1 MSNENPSAP
10 VKEESNP
17 PTPFYFNPDRS
28 IVLGDYLDILLNR
41 TGSAEKRN
49 LPAFEQINY
58 SDRPAK
64 MISSDRTQNQK
75 TDQSNEYDGGI
86 LLPRFQKQDQSGRDV
101 GDEGSGNIVIMGA
114 AGTGKST
121 LAFQIAAACA
131 SDLNR
136 GIAVYYSLEVSIQQ
150 FIYSM
155 VREKTQESEHCVR
168 IKELR
173 DFSKCP
179 NPDSDESLRYALE
192 AVLQENLDANG
203 TKAEETIQ
211 PQILL
216 PSLSPCSISDDQAS
230 HNEVFLKRFKE
241 LELLLRAIS
250 SYNRSIEQ
258 EESEATQDHVE
269 AGEEKQDGMQ
279 EQPTNQTT
287 GKYTNPMVK
296 VVVIDSINAFS
307 NSTLNRQEIIRLMS
321 LFKEYGIIG
330 IFTLGDDGDQSSDA
344 MIEASTIQYLADV
357 VISLK
362 CAYTNSYTHN
372 YLEITKSRYR
382 QQVLGKHPYK
392 ISGIS
397 VAVQGRVDVFMPG
410 IKKKLE
416 VLPSLHYRTNAS
428 VKSEKDEGN
437 VKEKRKWTLFGIKTM
452 EQILPE
458 HFLYRSK
465 SLTQIITIIGDS
477 GLYKSDIAINALLN
491 GICEG
496 ESGLIVRLSDRELFR
511 HSGVRLS
518 SELYTRMKKQIE
530 KKGKSE
536 ITMYEQWSNSDASRI
551 KRYKFD
557 LSGWT
562 PNFVEEGK
570 EAHLFEVSFKSGV
583 LYPEEMV
590 DELLRIIIQNDIK
603 RIVLAD
609 LKLIGVSYPFLV
621 DSPTSGKI
629 FLSAFLH
636 IMRNYGVHVIITSS
650 LSSQVDSVDQ
660 INRARILSDAVL
672 DIKQDEGNATVS
684 IFGEGLITKD
694 QSEFII
700 RTDKKKKTKFVFRA
714 KSTTGAVGLS
724 TDKTALNPADGC
736 SDKTVLNSVARSADK
751 TTSSSVRQGSVTYS
765 PTLESFIIEPTVK
778 NTEGGK
784 RQNGQKVDATDTI
797 CATKTEP

>member
-1 MSNENPSAP
+1 MSDGNMSDGNASKTAQEEVKPS
-10 VKEESNP
+10 K
-17 PTPFYFNPDRS
+17 PFFINPDRS

-41 TGSAEKRN
+41 TGSANRRN
-49 LPAFEQINY
+49 LPAFEAINY
-58 SDRPAK
+58 SENPKDMLIPSIDEVREQDK
-64 MISSDRTQNQK
+64 ERQ
-75 TDQSNEYDGGI
+75 YDGGI
-86 LLPRFQKQDQSGRDV
+86 LLPYFKSQGQSGREVD
-101 GDEGSGNIVIMGA
+101 GEGSGNIVIMGA

-121 LAFQIAAACA
+121 LAFQIAAASA
-131 SDLNR
+131 SDLNH

-150 FIYSM
+150 FIFSM
-155 VREKTQESEHCVR
+155 ASGKTQGGDSRIR

-173 DFSKCP
+173 DFSKQP
-179 NPDSDESLRYALE
+179 NLDSDESLGNA
-192 AVLQENLDANG
+192 LQEILLTGDAISEG
-203 TKAEETIQ
+203 SVSKKIQ

-230 HNEVFLKRFKE
+230 HTEVFLKRFKE

-250 SYNRSIEQ
+250 HYNNVIVNRPPDGKNSDPNAVNEKPDDIPKKQGEAKAKLAATTISY
-258 EESEATQDHVE
+258 AD
-269 AGEEKQDGMQ
+269 
-279 EQPTNQTT
+279 TT
-287 GKYTNPMVK
+287 PRVK

-357 VISLK
+357 VISLT

-392 ISGIS
+392 INAIS
-397 VAVQGRVDVFMPG
+397 AATQNLASAFMPG

-428 VKSEKDEGN
+428 AMFKMAEEIMNEKDG
-437 VKEKRKWTLFGIKTM
+437 WTLFGIEEMKA
-452 EQILPE
+452 ILPE
-458 HFLYRSK
+458 HFLHRSK
-465 SLTQIITIIGDS
+465 NLTQIITIIGDS
-477 GLYKSDIAINALLN
+477 GLYKSDLAINALLN
-491 GICEG
+491 GIYEG

-511 HSGVRLS
+511 YSGVRLS
-518 SELYTRMKKQIE
+518 SELYEKIEIRLHTRKKKQIVMRE
-530 KKGKSE
+530 E
-536 ITMYEQWSNSDASRI
+536 CSDKDSSKI
-551 KRYKFD
+551 KQYKFN
-557 LSGWT
+557 LHGWT
-562 PNFVEEGK
+562 PNFTEKGK
-570 EAHLFEVSFKSGV
+570 EASLFEVSFKSGV

-590 DELLRIIIQNDIK
+590 DELLRIIEQKKIK

-650 LSSQVDSVDQ
+650 LSAQADSVDQ

-672 DIKQDEGNATVS
+672 DIKQDSELTNVT
-684 IFGEGLITKD
+684 IFGEGLITKS
-694 QSEFII
+694 QKKYNIL
-700 RTDKKKKTKFVFRA
+700 TDTTKTKFKFLDRLY
-714 KSTTGAVGLS
+714 S
-724 TDKTALNPADGC
+724 NQDGKQQETC
-736 SDKTVLNSVARSADK
+736 S
-751 TTSSSVRQGSVTYS
+751 
-765 PTLESFIIEPTVK
+765 PELETFIIEPGSQ
-778 NTEGGK
+778 E
-784 RQNGQKVDATDTI
+784 I
-797 CATKTEP
+797 KTENDKQSTKPETASATPTRT

>member
-1 MSNENPSAP
+1 MSDGNTSKTAQQEVKPS
-10 VKEESNP
+10 
-17 PTPFYFNPDRS
+17 TPFFFNPDRS

-41 TGSAEKRN
+41 TGSANRRN
-49 LPAFEQINY
+49 LPAFEAINY
-58 SDRPAK
+58 SVNPKDMLIPSIK
-64 MISSDRTQNQK
+64 EISENDKERQ
-75 TDQSNEYDGGI
+75 YDGGI
-86 LLPRFQKQDQSGRDV
+86 LLPNFQSQGKFDREVDG
-101 GDEGSGNIVIMGA
+101 EGSGNIVIMGA

-131 SDLNR
+131 SDLNH

-150 FIYSM
+150 FIFSM
-155 VREKTQESEHCVR
+155 ASEKTQGGDSRIR

-173 DFSKCP
+173 DFSKQP
-179 NPDSDESLRYALE
+179 NLDSDESMGDALKE
-192 AVLQENLDANG
+192 ILLASDAAKEG
-203 TKAEETIQ
+203 STGKKIQ

-230 HNEVFLKRFKE
+230 HTEVFLKRFKE

-250 SYNRSIEQ
+250 YYNNVIADRTQGETTKSY
-258 EESEATQDHVE
+258 AD
-269 AGEEKQDGMQ
+269 
-279 EQPTNQTT
+279 TT
-287 GKYTNPMVK
+287 PRVK

-321 LFKEYGIIG
+321 LFKAYGIIG

-357 VISLK
+357 VISLT

-392 ISGIS
+392 INAIS
-397 VAVQGRVDVFMPG
+397 TTMQNLASVFMPG

-428 VKSEKDEGN
+428 AMFKMAEEIMNEKDG
-437 VKEKRKWTLFGIKTM
+437 WTLFGIEEMKA
-452 EQILPE
+452 ILPE
-458 HFLYRSK
+458 HFLHRSK
-465 SLTQIITIIGDS
+465 NLTQIITIIGDS
-477 GLYKSDIAINALLN
+477 GLYKSDLAINALLN
-491 GICEG
+491 GIYEG

-511 HSGVRLS
+511 YSGVRLS
-518 SELYTRMKKQIE
+518 SELYGKIETRLQPSEKKQIVMQE
-530 KKGKSE
+530 E
-536 ITMYEQWSNSDASRI
+536 CSDKDSS
-551 KRYKFD
+551 KVKQYKFN
-557 LSGWT
+557 LHGWT
-562 PNFVEEGK
+562 PNFTEKGK
-570 EAHLFEVSFKSGV
+570 EASLFEVSFKSGV

-590 DELLRIIIQNDIK
+590 DELLRIIEQKKIK

-650 LSSQVDSVDQ
+650 LSAQADSVDQ

-672 DIKQDEGNATVS
+672 DIKQDSELTNVT
-684 IFGEGLITKD
+684 IFGEGLITKN
-694 QSEFII
+694 QKKYNIL
-700 RTDKKKKTKFVFRA
+700 TDEAKTSFQFLDRLDSSQDGKK
-714 KSTTGAVGLS
+714 
-724 TDKTALNPADGC
+724 
-736 SDKTVLNSVARSADK
+736 
-751 TTSSSVRQGSVTYS
+751 QEMYS
-765 PTLESFIIEPTVK
+765 PELETFRIKPGLEEKTEENGKQIVQPEAVSAEPTK
-778 NTEGGK
+778 
-784 RQNGQKVDATDTI
+784 
-797 CATKTEP
+797 P

>member
-1 MSNENPSAP
+1 MSDGNMSDGNASKTAQEEVKPS
-10 VKEESNP
+10 K
-17 PTPFYFNPDRS
+17 PFFINPDRS

-41 TGSAEKRN
+41 TGSANRRN
-49 LPAFEQINY
+49 LPAFEAINY
-58 SDRPAK
+58 SENPKDMLIPSIDEVSEQDKER
-64 MISSDRTQNQK
+64 Q
-75 TDQSNEYDGGI
+75 YDGGI
-86 LLPRFQKQDQSGRDV
+86 LLPYFKSQGQSGREVD
-101 GDEGSGNIVIMGA
+101 GEGSGNIVIMGA

-121 LAFQIAAACA
+121 LAFQIAAASA
-131 SDLNR
+131 SDLNH

-150 FIYSM
+150 FIFSM
-155 VREKTQESEHCVR
+155 ASGKTQGGDGRIR

-173 DFSKCP
+173 DFSEQL
-179 NPDSDESLRYALE
+179 NLDSDESLGNA
-192 AVLQENLDANG
+192 LQEILLTGDAISEG
-203 TKAEETIQ
+203 SVSKKIQ

-230 HNEVFLKRFKE
+230 HTEVFLKRFKE

-250 SYNRSIEQ
+250 YYNNVIADRMQGETTKSY
-258 EESEATQDHVE
+258 AD
-269 AGEEKQDGMQ
+269 
-279 EQPTNQTT
+279 TT
-287 GKYTNPMVK
+287 PRVK

-357 VISLK
+357 VISLT

-392 ISGIS
+392 INAIS
-397 VAVQGRVDVFMPG
+397 AATQNLASAFMPG

-428 VKSEKDEGN
+428 AMFKMAEEIMNENDG
-437 VKEKRKWTLFGIKTM
+437 WTLFGIEEMKA
-452 EQILPE
+452 ILPE
-458 HFLYRSK
+458 HFLHRSK
-465 SLTQIITIIGDS
+465 NLTQIITIIGDS
-477 GLYKSDIAINALLN
+477 GLYKSDLAINALLN
-491 GICEG
+491 GIYEG

-511 HSGVRLS
+511 YSGVRLS
-518 SELYTRMKKQIE
+518 SELYDKIEKRLPMSEKKQIVMRE
-530 KKGKSE
+530 E
-536 ITMYEQWSNSDASRI
+536 CSDKDSSKI
-551 KRYKFD
+551 KQYKFN
-557 LSGWT
+557 LHGWT
-562 PNFVEEGK
+562 PNFTEKGK
-570 EAHLFEVSFKSGV
+570 EASLFEVSFKSGV

-590 DELLRIIIQNDIK
+590 DELLRIIEQKKIK

-650 LSSQVDSVDQ
+650 LSAQADSVDQ

-672 DIKQDEGNATVS
+672 DIKQDSELTNVT
-684 IFGEGLITKD
+684 IFGEGLITKN
-694 QSEFII
+694 QKKYNIL
-700 RTDKKKKTKFVFRA
+700 TDEAKTSFQFLDRLDSSQDGKK
-714 KSTTGAVGLS
+714 
-724 TDKTALNPADGC
+724 
-736 SDKTVLNSVARSADK
+736 
-751 TTSSSVRQGSVTYS
+751 QEMYS
-765 PTLESFIIEPTVK
+765 PELETFRIKPGSKETTKENGKQIVQPESVGAAPTK
-778 NTEGGK
+778 
-784 RQNGQKVDATDTI
+784 A
-797 CATKTEP
+797 

>member
-1 MSNENPSAP
+1 MDNDSNQSDKGS
-10 VKEESNP
+10 VKYY
-17 PTPFYFNPDRS
+17 YFNPDRS

-49 LPAFEQINY
+49 LPAFENINY
-58 SDRPAK
+58 SKDLADRL
-64 MISSDRTQNQK
+64 ISCNDEKVPEGRLQ
-75 TDQSNEYDGGI
+75 YDGGI
-86 LLPRFQKQDQSGRDV
+86 LLPRSKGSDQSGQDT

-131 SDLNR
+131 SDMNH
-136 GIAVYYSLEVSIQQ
+136 GIAVYYSLEVSIPQ

-155 VREKTQESEHCVR
+155 VSEKAQESNHR
-168 IKELR
+168 LQIKELR
-173 DFSKCP
+173 DLYD
-179 NPDSDESLRYALE
+179 NTNLDSDVSLCLTLE
-192 AVLQENLDANG
+192 KVLLENCDKNG
-203 TKAEETIQ
+203 AKNAGNIQ

-241 LELLLRAIS
+241 LEFLLRAIS
-250 SYNRSIEQ
+250 CYNKKIE
-258 EESEATQDHVE
+258 ETKIPATQGD
-269 AGEEKQDGMQ
+269 ANATKDAKQSDQ
-279 EQPTNQTT
+279 EQRSGDIPEQPAKETSTAP
-287 GKYTNPMVK
+287 KNPKVK

-330 IFTLGDDGDQSSDA
+330 IFTLGDDGDQSSEA

-357 VISLK
+357 VISLT

-392 ISGIS
+392 IG
-397 VAVQGRVDVFMPG
+397 AVNKDLINLASLFNGG
-410 IKKKLE
+410 IKKKIE

-428 VKSEKDEGN
+428 EQVKSNQAIKSEKDEWN
-437 VKEKRKWTLFGIKTM
+437 LFGINAMTK
-452 EQILPE
+452 ILPE
-458 HFLYRSK
+458 HFAKRSK
-465 SLTQIITIIGDS
+465 DLTQIITIIGGS

-491 GICEG
+491 GIYEG
-496 ESGLIVRLSDRELFR
+496 KSGLIVRFSDRELFR

-518 SELYTRMKKQIE
+518 EELYTKVLSKIDTSTILMT
-530 KKGKSE
+530 E
-536 ITMYEQWSNSDASRI
+536 IGSDTDAS
-551 KRYKFD
+551 KLKPYK
-557 LSGWT
+557 LNLVGWEPSFST
-562 PNFVEEGK
+562 DH
-570 EAHLFEVSFKSGV
+570 ACLYEVAFKSGV

-590 DELLRIIIQNDIK
+590 DELIRIITFYKIK

-650 LSSQVDSVDQ
+650 LSAQADSVDQ

-672 DIKQDEGNATVS
+672 DIKQDKKSANVT
-684 IFGEGLITKD
+684 IFGEGLITKNKNEFCIQTGPAKTRFEFVNERAPKSTESGAD
-694 QSEFII
+694 KNASNPAEQS
-700 RTDKKKKTKFVFRA
+700 TDNPVPNSTPKLVKKKITF
-714 KSTTGAVGLS
+714 SP
-724 TDKTALNPADGC
+724 ALKIFIVKPKPQRTNG
-736 SDKTVLNSVARSADK
+736 SA
-751 TTSSSVRQGSVTYS
+751 S
-765 PTLESFIIEPTVK
+765 
-778 NTEGGK
+778 
-784 RQNGQKVDATDTI
+784 
-797 CATKTEP
+797 

>member
-1 MSNENPSAP
+1 MIEKSEART
-10 VKEESNP
+10 VRTKQRRHK
-17 PTPFYFNPDRS
+17 PFYFDPDRS
-28 IVLGDYLDILLNR
+28 IVLGDFLDILLNR
-41 TGSAEKRN
+41 TGSANRRN
-49 LPAFEQINY
+49 LPAFEEINY
-58 SDRPAK
+58 SEKPAK
-64 MISSDRTQNQK
+64 KLTSCSDEYAAKKNLQQ
-75 TDQSNEYDGGI
+75 YDGGI
-86 LLPRFQKQDQSGRDV
+86 LLPYFQRQGQSSRQVDG
-101 GDEGSGNIVIMGA
+101 EGSGNIVIMGA

-131 SDLNR
+131 SEMNH

-155 VREKTQESEHCVR
+155 ASEKTPGSESR
-168 IKELR
+168 IQIKELR
-173 DFSKCP
+173 DFSKQLTL
-179 NPDSDESLRYALE
+179 DSDESLGNALE
-192 AVLQENLDANG
+192 EIFLSSDTIKEDSAN
-203 TKAEETIQ
+203 TKIK

-230 HNEVFLKRFKE
+230 HTEVFLKRFKE

-250 SYNRSIEQ
+250 YYNNVIVTRSLDGKNIDPDAMKKKPDELPKKQ
-258 EESEATQDHVE
+258 
-269 AGEEKQDGMQ
+269 GETKAQQAAAKIPYADTV
-279 EQPTNQTT
+279 PR
-287 GKYTNPMVK
+287 VK

-330 IFTLGDDGDQSSDA
+330 IFTLGDDGDQSSEA

-357 VISLK
+357 VISLT

-392 ISGIS
+392 INAIS
-397 VAVQGRVDVFMPG
+397 AATQNLASAFMPG

-428 VKSEKDEGN
+428 AMFKMAEEIESETDE
-437 VKEKRKWTLFGIKTM
+437 WTLFGIEEMKA
-452 EQILPE
+452 ILPE
-458 HFLYRSK
+458 HFLHRSK

-477 GLYKSDIAINALLN
+477 GLYKSDLAIHALLN
-491 GICEG
+491 GIYEG

-511 HSGVRLS
+511 YSGVRLS
-518 SELYTRMKKQIE
+518 TELHKRITDRLYLKHET
-530 KKGKSE
+530 E
-536 ITMYEQWSNSDASRI
+536 ITMTEESSDRNTS
-551 KRYKFD
+551 KFKQYKFD
-557 LSGWT
+557 LHGWT
-562 PNFVEEGK
+562 PNFTGKNTENGK
-570 EAHLFEVSFKSGV
+570 EAGLFEVSFKSGV

-590 DELLRIIIQNDIK
+590 DELLRIIKQKKIK

-650 LSSQVDSVDQ
+650 LSAQADSVDQ

-672 DIKQDEGNATVS
+672 DIKQESKRTNVT
-684 IFGEGLITKD
+684 IFGEGLITKK
-694 QSEFII
+694 Q
-700 RTDKKKKTKFVFRA
+700 KKYNILTHKTKTKFRFLDRPDTN
-714 KSTTGAVGLS
+714 S
-724 TDKTALNPADGC
+724 DGKGHE
-736 SDKTVLNSVARSADK
+736 S
-751 TTSSSVRQGSVTYS
+751 YS
-765 PTLESFIIEPTVK
+765 PELETFYIKPGSQQTKEENDKQNSQTETASKTPK
-778 NTEGGK
+778 NT
-784 RQNGQKVDATDTI
+784 
-797 CATKTEP
+797 

>member
-1 MSNENPSAP
+1 MSEGKMSDANMSDGNASKTAQEE
-10 VKEESNP
+10 VKTSKS
-17 PTPFYFNPDRS
+17 FFINPDRS

-41 TGSAEKRN
+41 TGSANRRN
-49 LPAFEQINY
+49 LPAFEAINY
-58 SDRPAK
+58 SEHPKDMLIPSIDVVREQDK
-64 MISSDRTQNQK
+64 ERQ
-75 TDQSNEYDGGI
+75 YDGGI
-86 LLPRFQKQDQSGRDV
+86 LLPNFKSQSQSGREVD
-101 GDEGSGNIVIMGA
+101 GEGSGNIVIMGA

-121 LAFQIAAACA
+121 LAFQIAAASA
-131 SDLNR
+131 SDLNH

-150 FIYSM
+150 FIFSM
-155 VREKTQESEHCVR
+155 ASGKTQGGDSRIR

-173 DFSKCP
+173 DFSKQP
-179 NPDSDESLRYALE
+179 NLDSDESLGNA
-192 AVLQENLDANG
+192 LQEILLTGDAISEG
-203 TKAEETIQ
+203 SVSKKIQ

-230 HNEVFLKRFKE
+230 HTEVFLKRFKE

-250 SYNRSIEQ
+250 YYNNVIAERTLGETTKSY
-258 EESEATQDHVE
+258 AD
-269 AGEEKQDGMQ
+269 
-279 EQPTNQTT
+279 TT
-287 GKYTNPMVK
+287 PRVK

-357 VISLK
+357 VISLT

-392 ISGIS
+392 INAIS
-397 VAVQGRVDVFMPG
+397 AATQNLASAFMPG

-428 VKSEKDEGN
+428 AMFKTAEEIRSETDE
-437 VKEKRKWTLFGIKTM
+437 WTLFGIEEMKA
-452 EQILPE
+452 ILPE
-458 HFLYRSK
+458 HFLHRSK

-477 GLYKSDIAINALLN
+477 GLYKSDLAINALLN
-491 GICEG
+491 GIYEG

-511 HSGVRLS
+511 YSGVRLS
-518 SELYTRMKKQIE
+518 SELYNKIETRLQTRKKKQIVMRDE
-530 KKGKSE
+530 
-536 ITMYEQWSNSDASRI
+536 YSDKDSSKI
-551 KRYKFD
+551 KQYKFN
-557 LSGWT
+557 LHGWA
-562 PNFVEEGK
+562 PNFTEKGK
-570 EAHLFEVSFKSGV
+570 EASLFEVSFKSGV

-590 DELLRIIIQNDIK
+590 DELLRIIEQKKIK

-650 LSSQVDSVDQ
+650 LSAQADSVDQ

-672 DIKQDEGNATVS
+672 DIKQDSELTNVT
-684 IFGEGLITKD
+684 IFGEGLITKS
-694 QSEFII
+694 QKKYNIL
-700 RTDKKKKTKFVFRA
+700 TDTTKTKFKFPDRLD
-714 KSTTGAVGLS
+714 SS
-724 TDKTALNPADGC
+724 QDG
-736 SDKTVLNSVARSADK
+736 KK
-751 TTSSSVRQGSVTYS
+751 QEMYS
-765 PTLESFIIEPTVK
+765 PELETFRIQPGSKETIKKNGKQIVQPESVGAAPTK
-778 NTEGGK
+778 
-784 RQNGQKVDATDTI
+784 A
-797 CATKTEP
+797 